1 MFISKTNSLSQK
13 EIDDSLSA
21 QLESEKELEFSFEQ
35 KPTAFEDLETG
46 SVLYVD
52 VPQIK
57 DEYRIGIQE
66 FVNSVRK
73 TCLEARISYELI
85 DLQTPV
91 QEVLQQFLLKRQ
103 KMQ

>member
-1 MFISKTNSLSQK
+1 MENGSL
-13 EIDDSLSA
+13 
-21 QLESEKELEFSFEQ
+21 
-35 KPTAFEDLETG
+35 
-46 SVLYVD
+46 LYAD

-57 DEYRIGIQE
+57 EEYRIGIQE
-66 FVNSVRK
+66 FVNAIRS
-73 TCLEARISYELI
+73 TCLEAQISYELI

>member
-1 MFISKTNSLSQK
+1 
-13 EIDDSLSA
+13 
-21 QLESEKELEFSFEQ
+21 
-35 KPTAFEDLETG
+35 
-46 SVLYVD
+46 